1 MQPKVGTVPLGRL
14 CDDALHSPSGR
25 HYCGRVSSA
34 GGCNGRDAGSQLGG
48 MRPQLVAQCLDQRV
62 QTAPGAASVVD
73 AAAGICATIRTGGD
87 PAAPSTAALGATA
100 PPGVG

>member
-1 MQPKVGTVPLGRL
+1 
-14 CDDALHSPSGR
+14 
-25 HYCGRVSSA
+25 
-34 GGCNGRDAGSQLGG
+34 

-73 AAAGICATIRTGGD
+73 AAARICAAIRTGVD
-87 PAAPSTAALGATA
+87 SAAPATAAVGATA